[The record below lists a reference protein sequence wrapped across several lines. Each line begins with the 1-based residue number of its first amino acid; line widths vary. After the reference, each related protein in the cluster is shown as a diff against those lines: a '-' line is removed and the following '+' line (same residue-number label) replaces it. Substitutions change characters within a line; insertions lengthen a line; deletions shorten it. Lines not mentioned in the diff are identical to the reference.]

1 MRELASLA
9 AVVVLIYLFQC
20 LCWAPVGAQVFSLEA
35 AGERGRKKRGFLWS
49 SLNLA
54 GYWANP
60 LPPLQPLL
68 VVEWPRFQPEPEFI
82 HLTRPDAEPV
92 SLAWEKLVVRRL
104 GSKLSCNGMLVL
116 QGGADQLKASQ
127 EFLEKLKRAK
137 IKERKK
143 LIESWLRKT
152 TDTAAVEE
160 RLSVFHRKSRWL
172 DMAVT
177 LQFVLLFMIVPAAF
191 YRFGSKALWPMLGA
205 VLTTSI
211 FIAWQSWKLHKFFFP
226 RDGDGRFK
234 SVFSTILSPI
244 NAIRAADALGRDLLA
259 GFHPLAVAGVVCSKT
274 EFEAFAGEQLRTN
287 KFSPTAM
294 NWYGQQLELALEKTL
309 KKNGA
314 EANRLLA
321 PPKRENECVVYCP
334 RCRAQYTRSRES
346 CADCGYGELLGFEEQ
361 PATKKQ
367 VVH

>member
-1 MRELASLA
+1 
-9 AVVVLIYLFQC
+9 
-20 LCWAPVGAQVFSLEA
+20 
-35 AGERGRKKRGFLWS
+35 
-49 SLNLA
+49 
-54 GYWANP
+54 
-60 LPPLQPLL
+60 
-68 VVEWPRFQPEPEFI
+68 
-82 HLTRPDAEPV
+82 
-92 SLAWEKLVVRRL
+92 
-104 GSKLSCNGMLVL
+104 MLVL
-116 QGGADQLKASQ
+116 QGGADHLKASQ

-160 RLSVFHRKSRWL
+160 RLNVFHGKSRWL

-205 VLTTSI
+205 VLTASI
-211 FIAWQSWKLHKFFFP
+211 SIAWQSWKLHKFFFP
-226 RDGDGRFK
+226 GDGDGRFK
-234 SVFSTILSPI
+234 SVFSTVLSPI

-259 GFHPLAVAGVVCSKT
+259 GFHPIAVAGAVCT
-274 EFEAFAGEQLRTN
+274 QAEFEAFAGEQLRIN
-287 KFSPTAM
+287 KFSSTPM
-294 NWYGQQLELALEKTL
+294 NWYGQQLELALKKTL

-314 EANRLLA
+314 EAKQLLA
-321 PPKRENECVVYCP
+321 APERENDCVVYCP
-334 RCRAQYTRSRES
+334 RCCAQYTRSRES

-361 PATKKQ
+361 PAIKKQ